1 MPPLRR
7 QRSSVRRIIARVIIY
22 AALANLLYT
31 LVTRAADLPAI
42 ARDAL
47 RCTGA
52 DCRASDDSL
61 HFACLRLRGRRRC
74 SRLVACFAQLR
85 M

>member
-7 QRSSVRRIIARVIIY
+7 QRSSARRIIARVIIY
-22 AALANLLYT
+22 TALANLLYT

-47 RCTGA
+47 R
-52 DCRASDDSL
+52 RAPRTAEPPMPGYESSTQ
-61 HFACLRLRGRRRC
+61 
-74 SRLVACFAQLR
+74 VQ
-85 M
+85 